1 MTGSKNAVNTS
12 ELMFDMVQKFPEL
25 IPKLHSIISD
35 QAAYQLAANWRFSR
49 MIGKELKQ
57 LTCSLHTTS
66 NGDTI
71 FTGCLPL
78 AEEANHCTQLMFGS
92 RQNWDHSDSSLRSEI
107 EIALQI
113 EENRSFTPFRNKR
126 GSRFAV
132 GYTNAMNLIKY
143 RDLVLR
149 VLETQKASKISYAAK
164 LKQLLSS
171 NWNQTCL
178 QLGLYVIHWRLI
190 LAPFYS
196 AMGKTID
203 LGSGKAHAR
212 ELRDRYQLLLDSSN
226 QFETMLGFVDAEII
240 AEYPCIRVVNQMW
253 GTCEAS
259 DRDEVKRVLQ
269 AAVERTARK
278 IMKDTQLVI
287 DLSGECSELLPFSN
301 NRCESTFSLIKVNL
315 IIS

>member
-1 MTGSKNAVNTS
+1 MTGSKNAVNTA
-12 ELMFDMVQKFPEL
+12 ELMHDMVQKFPEL

-35 QAAYQLAANWRFSR
+35 QAAYQLAANKRFSR
-49 MIGKELKQ
+49 MIGRTLQQ

-66 NGDTI
+66 NGDVI

-78 AEEANHCTQLMFGS
+78 ADSCNHYSQLMFGS
-92 RQNWDHSDSSLRSEI
+92 RQNWDHSDSSLRNEI

-149 VLETQKASKISYAAK
+149 VLETTKASKISYAAK
-164 LKQLLSS
+164 LKQLLTS

-190 LAPFYS
+190 LCPFYS

-203 LGSGKAHAR
+203 LGSGKCYAR
-212 ELRDRYQLLLDSSN
+212 ELKDRYQQLLDSSN
-226 QFETMLGFVDAEII
+226 QFETMLGFVNEEVL
-240 AEYPCIRVVNQMW
+240 AEYPCLRVVKQMW
-253 GTCEAS
+253 STCEVS

-269 AAVERTARK
+269 AAVEKTAKK

-287 DLSGECSELLPFSN
+287 DLSGDNSELLPFSN
-301 NRCESTFSLIKVNL
+301 NRCESTFSLIKVNR
-315 IIS
+315 IVS